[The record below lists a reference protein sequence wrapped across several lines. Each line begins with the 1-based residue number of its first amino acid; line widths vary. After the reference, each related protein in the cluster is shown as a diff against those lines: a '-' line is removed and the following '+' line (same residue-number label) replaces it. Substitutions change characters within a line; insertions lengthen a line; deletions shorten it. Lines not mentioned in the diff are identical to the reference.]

1 MFVAKGLRA
10 QSDAVLE
17 REKRR
22 LEQRQSGPPM
32 FSMMRNEGQFTRHT
46 WLRPG
51 EVSQESHVHPAANS
65 QSAPEI
71 TVSPTIPAAPVAE
84 PVQDVPEPA
93 EDATVRPAVDLTF
106 LTAERQREL
115 VPVDRGGKKDQS
127 RAATTEPPDHAAR
140 TRPGSQQRADER
152 QDEGDSLSEALR
164 VPARA
169 GPEPDRGKETPG
181 VVYEVYHTAE
191 PPDDLVTDDILGY
204 TKAYAK
210 RIHAGAQHDDP
221 EAKQIARIT
230 MALIYAQG
238 LAEQSG
244 ENIET
249 ELHRL
254 RDRVP

>member
-1 MFVAKGLRA
+1 MLLEPDLVPNKELMKGKMKVIRLAKHYVY
-10 QSDAVLE
+10 Q
-17 REKRR
+17 
-22 LEQRQSGPPM
+22 Q
-32 FSMMRNEGQFTRHT
+32 
-46 WLRPG
+46 
-51 EVSQESHVHPAANS
+51 
-65 QSAPEI
+65 
-71 TVSPTIPAAPVAE
+71 
-84 PVQDVPEPA
+84 
-93 EDATVRPAVDLTF
+93 
-106 LTAERQREL
+106 EL
-115 VPVDRGGKKDQS
+115 VQ
-127 RAATTEPPDHAAR
+127 
-140 TRPGSQQRADER
+140 
-152 QDEGDSLSEALR
+152 
-164 VPARA
+164 
-169 GPEPDRGKETPG
+169 ETPG